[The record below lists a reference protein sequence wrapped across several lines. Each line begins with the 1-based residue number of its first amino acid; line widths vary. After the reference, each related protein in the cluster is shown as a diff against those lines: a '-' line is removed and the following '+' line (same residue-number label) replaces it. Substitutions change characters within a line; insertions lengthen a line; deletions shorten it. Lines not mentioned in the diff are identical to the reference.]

1 MKNAKNNKT
10 KDIIFLK
17 IKCSSEEC
25 EKLREEGLF
34 FQTIAEALNI
44 DREDVEEIENKEQ

>member
-1 MKNAKNNKT
+1 ME
-10 KDIIFLK
+10 KDIIKIK

-34 FQTIAEALNI
+34 FQVIANALGINRDDI
-44 DREDVEEIENKEQ
+44 EEIEEVENNTEKE

>member
-1 MKNAKNNKT
+1 ME
-10 KDIIFLK
+10 KDIIILK

-34 FQTIAEALNI
+34 FQTIADVLGI
-44 DREDVEEIENKEQ
+44 DRDDIEEIEA

>member
-1 MKNAKNNKT
+1 MKE
-10 KDIIFLK
+10 DIIKIK

-34 FQTIAEALNI
+34 FQTIADALGI
-44 DREDVEEIENKEQ
+44 DRDDIEEIETTTEKE